1 MHQMNKKNIENF
13 IFSLKNTNGGFY
25 LQKNFNQTTLMSSA
39 FSIITLELINSLG
52 KIETSKEQNY
62 FLKHQDEK
70 TGFFVDPNLNLE
82 YNKIEDIE
90 FNYIHYQTTAFS
102 LSALDALEM
111 KPKYNFTF
119 MNSFRGKEK
128 ISKFFEKINWRNP
141 WHESNKIM
149 FLLQFF
155 SYEYIVMKK
164 KDSLVDIHTII
175 DCLDSAQDSKTGL
188 WGTQFKAS
196 SFASMA
202 AAYHFLIFYKYFNRK
217 INFSEKI
224 SSSVFQL
231 QMRDGL
237 FHPFGGGGA
246 CEDLDAIDVIYK
258 ISSDVSTESEESL
271 KRAYRALLQ
280 NYDKNGGFSWAKRP
294 TFPFLVGLKYFNP
307 SLEIFNIGMIKWI
320 IKNNYIGSLIPF
332 FKEKKIYEYSNW
344 NLMKYNINLSDSWS
358 TWFRLL
364 SIATIERLL
373 PNLKKHD
380 IDYKFRRLPSIGWMQ
395 SE

>member
-1 MHQMNKKNIENF
+1 MHQMNRKNIENY
-13 IFSLKNTNGGFY
+13 IFSLKNPNGGFY

-39 FSIITLELINSLG
+39 FSIITLELVDSLN
-52 KIETSKEQNY
+52 KIEISKEQNY
-62 FLKHQDEK
+62 FLKYQDEK
-70 TGFFVDPNLNLE
+70 TGFFVDPNLNLD
-82 YNKIEDIE
+82 YKKIEDIE
-90 FNYIHYQTTAFS
+90 LNYIHYQTTAFT
-102 LSALDALEM
+102 LSALDALGM
-111 KPKYNFTF
+111 KTKYNFTF
-119 MNSFRGKEK
+119 LNAFRGKEK
-128 ISKFFEKINWRNP
+128 ILKFFEKIDWRNP

-164 KDSLVDIHTII
+164 EDSLDHIHTIL

-217 INFSEKI
+217 INSSEKI

-258 ISSDVSTESEESL
+258 TNSGVNAESEESL
-271 KRAYRALLQ
+271 TRAYGALLQ
-280 NYDKNGGFSWAKRP
+280 NFDKNGGFCWAKRP

-307 SLEIFNIGMIKWI
+307 SLELFNIGMIKWI

-332 FKEKKIYEYSNW
+332 FKEKKIYKYSNW
-344 NLMKYNINLSDSWS
+344 NLMKYHINLSDSWS

-373 PNLKKHD
+373 PDLKKHD

>member
-1 MHQMNKKNIENF
+1 MHQMNKKNIENY
-13 IFSLKNTNGGFY
+13 IFSLKNSNGGFY

-39 FSIITLELINSLG
+39 FSIITLELVDSLN
-52 KIETSKEQNY
+52 KIEIAKEQNY
-62 FLKHQDEK
+62 FLKYQDEK
-70 TGFFVDPNLNLE
+70 TGFFVDPNLNLD
-82 YNKIEDIE
+82 YKKIEDIE
-90 FNYIHYQTTAFS
+90 LNYIHYQTTAFS
-102 LSALDALEM
+102 LSALDALGM
-111 KPKYNFTF
+111 KTKYNFTF
-119 MNSFRGKEK
+119 LNAFRGKEK
-128 ISKFFEKINWRNP
+128 ILKFFEKIDWRNP

-155 SYEYIVMKK
+155 SYEYIVIKK
-164 KDSLVDIHTII
+164 KDSLDHIHTIL

-217 INFSEKI
+217 IKFSEKI

-258 ISSDVSTESEESL
+258 TSSGINTKSEESL
-271 KRAYRALLQ
+271 KRAYSALLQ
-280 NYDKNGGFSWAKRP
+280 NFDKNGGFCWAKRP

-307 SLEIFNIGMIKWI
+307 SLELFNIGMIKWI

-332 FKEKKIYEYSNW
+332 FKEKKIYNYSNW
-344 NLMKYNINLSDSWS
+344 NLMKYHINLSDSWS

-373 PNLKKHD
+373 PDLKKHD

>member
-1 MHQMNKKNIENF
+1 MHQMNKKNIENY
-13 IFSLKNTNGGFY
+13 IFSLKNSNGGFY

-39 FSIITLELINSLG
+39 FSIITLELVDSLD
-52 KIETSKEQNY
+52 KIEISKEQNY
-62 FLKHQDEK
+62 FLKYQDEK
-70 TGFFVDPNLNLE
+70 TGFFVDPNLKLD
-82 YNKIEDIE
+82 YKKIEDIE
-90 FNYIHYQTTAFS
+90 LNYIHYQTTAFS
-102 LSALDALEM
+102 VSALDALGM
-111 KPKYNFTF
+111 KPKYDFTF
-119 MNSFRGKEK
+119 LNAFRGKEK
-128 ISKFFEKINWRNP
+128 ISKFFEKIDWRNP

-164 KDSLVDIHTII
+164 ENSLDDIHTIL

-258 ISSDVSTESEESL
+258 ISSGISTESEESL
-271 KRAYRALLQ
+271 KRAYKGLLQ
-280 NYDKNGGFSWAKRP
+280 NYDKNGGFCWAKRP

-307 SLEIFNIGMIKWI
+307 SLELFNLGMIKWI

-344 NLMKYNINLSDSWS
+344 NLMKYRINLSDSWS

-373 PNLKKHD
+373 PELKKHD

>member
-1 MHQMNKKNIENF
+1 MHQMNKKNIENY
-13 IFSLKNTNGGFY
+13 IFSLKNSNGGFY

-39 FSIITLELINSLG
+39 FSIITLELVDSLN
-52 KIETSKEQNY
+52 KVEITKEQNY
-62 FLKHQDEK
+62 FLKYQDEK
-70 TGFFVDPNLNLE
+70 TGFFVDPNLNLD
-82 YNKIEDIE
+82 YKKIEDIE
-90 FNYIHYQTTAFS
+90 LNYIHYQTTAFS
-102 LSALDALEM
+102 LSALDALGM
-111 KPKYNFTF
+111 KTKYNFTF
-119 MNSFRGKEK
+119 LNAFRGKEK
-128 ISKFFEKINWRNP
+128 ILKFFEKIDWRNP

-155 SYEYIVMKK
+155 SYEYIVIKK
-164 KDSLVDIHTII
+164 EDSLDDIHTIL

-196 SFASMA
+196 TFASMA
-202 AAYHFLIFYKYFNRK
+202 AAYHFLIFYKYFNIK
-217 INFSEKI
+217 IKFSEKI

-258 ISSDVSTESEESL
+258 TNSGVNTKSEESL

-280 NYDKNGGFSWAKRP
+280 NFDKNGGFCWAKRP

-307 SLEIFNIGMIKWI
+307 SLELFNIGMIKWI

-344 NLMKYNINLSDSWS
+344 NLMKYHINLSDSWS

-373 PNLKKHD
+373 PDLKKHD

>member
-1 MHQMNKKNIENF
+1 MHQMNKKNIENY
-13 IFSLKNTNGGFY
+13 IFSLKNSNGGFY

-39 FSIITLELINSLG
+39 FSIITLELVDSLD
-52 KIETSKEQNY
+52 KIEISKEQNY
-62 FLKHQDEK
+62 FLKYQDEK
-70 TGFFVDPNLNLE
+70 TGFFVDPNLKLD
-82 YNKIEDIE
+82 YKKIEDIE
-90 FNYIHYQTTAFS
+90 LNYIHYQTTAFS
-102 LSALDALEM
+102 VSALDALGM
-111 KPKYNFTF
+111 KPKYDFTF
-119 MNSFRGKEK
+119 LNAFRGKEK
-128 ISKFFEKINWRNP
+128 ISKFFEKIDWRNP

-149 FLLQFF
+149 FLLQLF

-164 KDSLVDIHTII
+164 ENSLDDIHTIL

-258 ISSDVSTESEESL
+258 ISSEVSTESEESL

-280 NYDKNGGFSWAKRP
+280 NYDKNGGFCWAKRP

-307 SLEIFNIGMIKWI
+307 SLELFNLGMIKWI

-344 NLMKYNINLSDSWS
+344 NLMKYRINLSDSWS

-373 PNLKKHD
+373 PELKKHD

>member
-1 MHQMNKKNIENF
+1 MHQMNKKNIENY
-13 IFSLKNTNGGFY
+13 IFSLKNSNGGFY

-39 FSIITLELINSLG
+39 FSIITLELVDSLD
-52 KIETSKEQNY
+52 KIEISKEQNY
-62 FLKHQDEK
+62 FLKYQDEK
-70 TGFFVDPNLNLE
+70 TGFFVDPSLKLD
-82 YNKIEDIE
+82 YKKIEDIE
-90 FNYIHYQTTAFS
+90 LNYIHYQTTAFS
-102 LSALDALEM
+102 VSALDALGM
-111 KPKYNFTF
+111 KPKYDFTF
-119 MNSFRGKEK
+119 LNAFRGKEK
-128 ISKFFEKINWRNP
+128 ISKFFEKIDWRNP

-164 KDSLVDIHTII
+164 ENSLDDIHTIL

-258 ISSDVSTESEESL
+258 ISSDISTESEESL

-280 NYDKNGGFSWAKRP
+280 NYDKNGGFCWAKRP

-307 SLEIFNIGMIKWI
+307 SLELFNLGMIKWI

-344 NLMKYNINLSDSWS
+344 NLMKYRINLSDSWS

-373 PNLKKHD
+373 PELKKHD

>member
-1 MHQMNKKNIENF
+1 MHQMNKKNIENY
-13 IFSLKNTNGGFY
+13 IFSLKNSNGGFY

-39 FSIITLELINSLG
+39 FSIITLELVDSLN
-52 KIETSKEQNY
+52 KVEITKEQNY
-62 FLKHQDEK
+62 FLKYQDEK
-70 TGFFVDPNLNLE
+70 TGFFVDPNLNLD
-82 YNKIEDIE
+82 YKKIEDIE
-90 FNYIHYQTTAFS
+90 LNYIHYQTTAFS
-102 LSALDALEM
+102 LSALDALGM
-111 KPKYNFTF
+111 KTKYNFTF
-119 MNSFRGKEK
+119 LNAFRGKEK
-128 ISKFFEKINWRNP
+128 ILKFFEKIDWRNP

-155 SYEYIVMKK
+155 SYEYIVIKK
-164 KDSLVDIHTII
+164 EDSLDHIHTIL

-217 INFSEKI
+217 IKFSEKI

-258 ISSDVSTESEESL
+258 TSSGVNTESEESL

-280 NYDKNGGFSWAKRP
+280 NYDKNGGFCWAKRP

-307 SLEIFNIGMIKWI
+307 SLELFNIGMIKWI

-332 FKEKKIYEYSNW
+332 FKEKKIYNYSNW
-344 NLMKYNINLSDSWS
+344 NLMKYHINLSDSWS

-373 PNLKKHD
+373 PDLKKHD

>member
-1 MHQMNKKNIENF
+1 MNKKNIENY
-13 IFSLKNTNGGFY
+13 IFSLKNSNGGFY
-25 LQKNFNQTTLMSSA
+25 LQKNFYQTTLMSSA
-39 FSIITLELINSLG
+39 FSIITLELVNSLD
-52 KIETSKEQNY
+52 KIEISKEQNY
-62 FLKHQDEK
+62 FLKYQDEK
-70 TGFFVDPNLNLE
+70 SGFFVDPNLKLD
-82 YNKIEDIE
+82 YKKIEDIE
-90 FNYIHYQTTAFS
+90 LNYIHYQTTAFS
-102 LSALDALEM
+102 VSALDALGM
-111 KPKYNFTF
+111 KPKYDFTF
-119 MNSFRGKEK
+119 LNAFRGKEK
-128 ISKFFEKINWRNP
+128 ISKFFEKIDWRNP

-164 KDSLVDIHTII
+164 ENSLDDIHTIL

-258 ISSDVSTESEESL
+258 ISSDISTESEESL

-280 NYDKNGGFSWAKRP
+280 NYDKNGGFCWAKRP

-307 SLEIFNIGMIKWI
+307 SLELFNLGMIKWI

-344 NLMKYNINLSDSWS
+344 NLMKYRINLSDSWS

-373 PNLKKHD
+373 PELKKHD

>member
-1 MHQMNKKNIENF
+1 MHQMNKKNIENY
-13 IFSLKNTNGGFY
+13 IFSLKNSNGGFY

-39 FSIITLELINSLG
+39 FSIITLELVDSLY
-52 KIETSKEQNY
+52 KIEISKEQNY
-62 FLKHQDEK
+62 FLKYQDEK
-70 TGFFVDPNLNLE
+70 TGFFVDPNLKLD
-82 YNKIEDIE
+82 YKKIEDIE
-90 FNYIHYQTTAFS
+90 LNYIHYQTTAFS
-102 LSALDALEM
+102 VSALDALGM
-111 KPKYNFTF
+111 KPKYDFTF
-119 MNSFRGKEK
+119 LNAFRGKEK
-128 ISKFFEKINWRNP
+128 ISKFFEKIDWRNP

-164 KDSLVDIHTII
+164 EDSLDDIHTIL

-258 ISSDVSTESEESL
+258 ISSEVSTESKESL

-280 NYDKNGGFSWAKRP
+280 NYDKNGGFCWAKRP

-307 SLEIFNIGMIKWI
+307 SLELFNVGMIKWI
-320 IKNNYIGSLIPF
+320 IKNNYLGSLIPF

-344 NLMKYNINLSDSWS
+344 NLMKYRINLSDSWS

-373 PNLKKHD
+373 PELKKHD

>member
-1 MHQMNKKNIENF
+1 MHQMNKKNIENY
-13 IFSLKNTNGGFY
+13 IFSLKNSNGGFY

-39 FSIITLELINSLG
+39 FSIITLELVDSLD
-52 KIETSKEQNY
+52 KIEISKEQNY
-62 FLKHQDEK
+62 FLKYQDEK
-70 TGFFVDPNLNLE
+70 SGFFVDPNLKLD
-82 YNKIEDIE
+82 YKKIEDIE
-90 FNYIHYQTTAFS
+90 LNYIHYQTSAFS
-102 LSALDALEM
+102 VSAIDALGI
-111 KPKYNFTF
+111 KPKYDFTF
-119 MNSFRGKEK
+119 LNAFRGKEK
-128 ISKFFEKINWRNP
+128 ILKFFEKIDWRNP

-164 KDSLVDIHTII
+164 ENSLDDIHTIL

-258 ISSDVSTESEESL
+258 ISSDISTESEESL

-280 NYDKNGGFSWAKRP
+280 NYDKNGGFCWAKRP

-307 SLEIFNIGMIKWI
+307 SLELFNLGMIKWI

-344 NLMKYNINLSDSWS
+344 NLMKYRINLSDSWS

-373 PNLKKHD
+373 PDLKKHD

>member
-1 MHQMNKKNIENF
+1 MHQMNKKNIENY
-13 IFSLKNTNGGFY
+13 IFSLKNSNGGYY

-39 FSIITLELINSLG
+39 FSIITLELVNSLD
-52 KIETSKEQNY
+52 KIEISKEQNY
-62 FLKHQDEK
+62 FLKYQDEK
-70 TGFFVDPNLNLE
+70 TGFFVDPNLKLD
-82 YNKIEDIE
+82 YKKIEDIE
-90 FNYIHYQTTAFS
+90 LNYIHYQTSAFS
-102 LSALDALEM
+102 VSAIDALGI
-111 KPKYNFTF
+111 KPKYDFTF
-119 MNSFRGKEK
+119 LNAFRGKEK
-128 ISKFFEKINWRNP
+128 ISKFFEKIDWRNP

-164 KDSLVDIHTII
+164 ENSLDDIHTIL
-175 DCLDSAQDSKTGL
+175 DCLDSAQDFKTGL

-217 INFSEKI
+217 IKFSEKI

-258 ISSDVSTESEESL
+258 TNSGVNTKSEESL

-280 NYDKNGGFSWAKRP
+280 NFDKNGGFCWAKRP

-307 SLEIFNIGMIKWI
+307 SLELFNLGMIKWI
-320 IKNNYIGSLIPF
+320 IKNNYIGYLIQF
-332 FKEKKIYEYSNW
+332 FKEKKIYNYSNW
-344 NLMKYNINLSDSWS
+344 NLMKYHINLSDSWS

-373 PNLKKHD
+373 PDLKKHD